1 MASSPDRSDP
11 HRRYEVIEKAY
22 CQGSW
27 ATVLEAGTLLLRELS
42 EAEDQPE
49 VAGVRHRMHLLMAHT
64 LLHGY
69 GDRDAAEDLYELVRK
84 SDAESSLRQIAE
96 DGLDQCHLP
105 LPSTFVAES
114 EEEEEEEDNI
124 SAQPDLFLPE
134 TEEEEEEEP
143 SQAQK
148 QAQPAPTVAF
158 PPPVPQPAP
167 SDVAPEPEPE
177 AEAVPIARRARP
189 EAEGSPDLGLAAD
202 PFQPS
207 SGQSQPSVDD
217 IVPVMPWLRP
227 TKPAASEPP
236 PESEPLLAS
245 EELPV
250 WERPPVLPTEPTA
263 NPEPRNG
270 RHARSSDRQPLIPDV
285 VEEPELMEV
294 HQASPSLAEELEL
307 AITSAARALI
317 PAAVG
322 ALWDQADD
330 LDELRAYLVP
340 VVVVG

>member
-42 EAEDQPE
+42 EAEDQAD

-105 LPSTFVAES
+105 LASTFVAES
-114 EEEEEEEDNI
+114 EEEEEDDI
-124 SAQPDLFLPE
+124 SARPDLFLPE
-134 TEEEEEEEP
+134 TEKEEVVEQP
-143 SQAQK
+143 TQAQK
-148 QAQPAPTVAF
+148 QAQPAQTVAF
-158 PPPVPQPAP
+158 PTPMPQPAP
-167 SDVAPEPEPE
+167 SDVDPEPESE
-177 AEAVPIARRARP
+177 AGAILIARRARP

-207 SGQSQPSVDD
+207 SGQGQLSVDA

-227 TKPAASEPP
+227 SEAAASEPP
-236 PESEPLLAS
+236 AEPEPLLAS
-245 EELPV
+245 ETSPV
-250 WERPPVLPTEPTA
+250 WERPPVLPSEPTA
-263 NPEPRNG
+263 NPEPRYG
-270 RHARSSDRQPLIPDV
+270 RHARSSDSQPLIPDV

-307 AITSAARALI
+307 AITSAAHALI
-317 PAAVG
+317 PAPIG
-322 ALWDQADD
+322 ALRGQADD
-330 LDELRAYLVP
+330 LDKLRAFLVP